1 METPTPAQEVHHFW
15 FKTLAPKDWFKKS
28 KALDHR
34 IATEFG
40 ALVPHARAGK
50 LDYWRVTPV
59 GRLAEILVLDQFS
72 RNIYRDSAEAFAGDG
87 LALQLAKDAIE
98 AGAPEALSIQQRA
111 FLYIPFMHSEN
122 LAEHDRALTLFSEP
136 GLENQL
142 KYEHSHR
149 RILER
154 FGRYPHCNETLGR
167 KSTPEEIEF
176 LGQPGSSF

>member
-59 GRLAEILVLDQFS
+59 GRLAEILILDQFS
-72 RNIYRDSAEAFAGDG
+72 RNIYRDSAEAFAGDE
-87 LALQLAKDAIE
+87 LALQLAKDAID
-98 AGAPEALSIQQRA
+98 AGAPEALSTQERA
-111 FLYIPFMHSEN
+111 FVYMPFMHSES
-122 LAEHDRALTLFSEP
+122 LSEHDRALTLFSEP
-136 GLENQL
+136 GLDNQL
-142 KYEHSHR
+142 KTAHSHGH
-149 RILER
+149 ILDL
-154 FGRYPHCNETLGR
+154 FGRYPNRTAPFRR
-167 KSTPEEIEF
+167 KYTPDEI
-176 LGQPGSSF
+176 

>member
-15 FKTLAPKDWFKKS
+15 FKTLNPKDWFKKS

-34 IATEFG
+34 IAATFG
-40 ALVPHARAGK
+40 AQVVHARAGK

-72 RNIYRDSAEAFAGDG
+72 RNIYRDSAEAFAGDE

-98 AGAPEALSIQQRA
+98 VGAPEALSTPERA
-111 FLYIPFMHSEN
+111 FVYMPFMHSES

-142 KYEHSHR
+142 KYEHGHR
-149 RILER
+149 KILER
-154 FGRYPHCNETLGR
+154 FGRYPHRNTALGR
-167 KSTPEEIEF
+167 ESTSEEIEF
-176 LGQPGSSF
+176 LKQPGSSF